1 MAKNFTIEDIDRLG
15 ELLAAMPEAF
25 MPMEAD
31 MLDGYLTA
39 IALLKTPPKTEE
51 WLPFVFD
58 MDGNTRA
65 KLPNAQLQ
73 AELRKLIFA
82 RGEEIERQILSEKAI
97 DPIIYDDEDE
107 DGEGEGDFSALAPF
121 SDGFA
126 FACANWPE
134 LLNSQDK
141 AVQAALVGILRY
153 ESKSEDEPADEEAV
167 IEEIEEEMAFADIDE
182 ALADLA
188 ACVQEIAEVTRQ
200 KDIAQAKSQAQRA
213 KRSPRR

>member
-1 MAKNFTIEDIDRLG
+1 MAHNLSLEDIDRLG
-15 ELLAAMPEAF
+15 ELLASMPEAF

-39 IALLKTPPKTEE
+39 IALLKHPPKIED

-58 MDGNTRA
+58 LQGNTRA
-65 KLPNAQLQ
+65 KLPNAERQ

-82 RGEEIERQILSEKAI
+82 RGEEIERQLLTEKAI
-97 DPIIYDDEDE
+97 DPIIYDGDESTE
-107 DGEGEGDFSALAPF
+107 DDDTNEFAPLAPF

-134 LLNSQDK
+134 LLNSEDK

-153 ESKSEDEPADEEAV
+153 ESKSEETDADEENV
-167 IEEIEEEMAFADIDE
+167 MQEIEEDMTFADLDE
-182 ALADLA
+182 AIADLA
-188 ACVQEIAEVTRQ
+188 ACVQEIAEVTR
-200 KDIAQAKSQAQRA
+200 KNDIAATKTRPQRSKKA
-213 KRSPRR
+213 RR

>member
-51 WLPFVFD
+51 WLPYVFD

-107 DGEGEGDFSALAPF
+107 ENESEGDFSALAPF

-153 ESKSEDEPADEEAV
+153 ESKSDEEPADEEAV

-200 KDIAQAKSQAQRA
+200 KDIAQAKSQAQRV
-213 KRSPRR
+213 KRGPRR

>member
-25 MPMEAD
+25 IPMEAD

-107 DGEGEGDFSALAPF
+107 EGESEGDFSALAPF

>member
-51 WLPFVFD
+51 WLPYVFD

-107 DGEGEGDFSALAPF
+107 ENESEGDFSALAPF

-153 ESKSEDEPADEEAV
+153 ESKSDEEPADEEAV

-200 KDIAQAKSQAQRA
+200 KDIAQAKSQAQRV
-213 KRSPRR
+213 KRGHRR